1 MMEQKTE
8 IPGIYKVGE
17 GVLINKDNTA
27 LEKYKLRRA
36 KEVKINQYE
45 ERLDNM
51 ESSLNEIRN
60 LLQALVK
67 V

>member
-1 MMEQKTE
+1 MEQKTE